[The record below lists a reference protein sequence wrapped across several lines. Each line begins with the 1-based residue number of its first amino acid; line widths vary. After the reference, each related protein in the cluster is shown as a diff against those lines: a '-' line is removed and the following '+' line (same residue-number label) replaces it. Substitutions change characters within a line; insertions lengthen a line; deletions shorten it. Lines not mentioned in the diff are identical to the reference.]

1 MFKIKLPIF
10 FSTDATRHLSKMDI
24 DYPIED
30 CSVRVV
36 IFYRIDSIAPYSD
49 EENKTFPY
57 TTISSGGDVSICQL
71 SIEDVEKLIEIQYK
85 ESLK

>member
-1 MFKIKLPIF
+1 
-10 FSTDATRHLSKMDI
+10 MDI

-30 CSVRVV
+30 CSVREVT
-36 IFYRIDSIAPYSD
+36 FYRIDSIAPYSD

-71 SIEDVEKLIEIQYK
+71 PIKEVEKIIDIQYK